1 MGSADVKIGLV
12 SAIAE
17 PPAEPIGREWDAIL
31 RLQIALRANWTPV
44 EHILEPVG
52 QDV

>member
-31 RLQIALRANWTPV
+31 RLQIALRANWTRV
-44 EHILEPVG
+44 EHILEHVE